1 MIKSLFPTK
10 KIGGSFK
17 PSKLNEIQKD
27 INSKSRKASGLDI
40 LSFFTNDKNER
51 TLKKS
56 VINLKNSLVE
66 TFSVA
71 RFLRRSS
78 VGINE
83 QLKNI
88 SIKGGG
94 GGGFIGG
101 LFGILKG
108 LTGGM
113 FGFLAK
119 ALAPL
124 AALGLKFVLPAVAI
138 GGVTLFAGQTIQ
150 NMMKTNEE
158 KGDTQVTAPPP
169 VPPPTTVPMN
179 EGTGRDG
186 TFGEGTYGEGR
197 PSDPPP
203 VEDNRNLL
211 QKGIDFLKGKK
222 TEETTESSQ
231 QTQTRQSSVPTG
243 GPPTAEEARVAAA
256 LVTEAAGGTASTD
269 VLQVA
274 ANRVAADGYGDTLT
288 DVFAAPNQFEGV
300 FKRSIDD
307 FREINSVSDAAK
319 FANVDESVIMQR
331 ITDIRNE
338 ELRKDSADFVGG
350 ALEFRGSP
358 QTVRS
363 VNSDSNPYND
373 IEEIGTTGIIPDSI
387 HRGGAGD
394 NQFLVGPQDAQ
405 LSAPAPIN
413 ISAAPASENISSV
426 APASAQISSAA
437 SSSNVTTLPSVPSV
451 PAASMPS
458 TNIAVIGAPQQQT
471 LMRKNTGGMVPQSS
485 GAGPTV
491 AFYTPTNSDSIS
503 RFRAQKEYNILGT
516 A

>member
-17 PSKLNEIQKD
+17 PSRLTEIQRD
-27 INSKSRKASGLDI
+27 VNSKSRKASGLDI

-56 VINLKNSLVE
+56 VVNLKNSLVE

-78 VGINE
+78 VDINE
-83 QLKNI
+83 QLKDI
-88 SIKGGG
+88 KVKGGG

-108 LTGGM
+108 LTGGI

-119 ALAPL
+119 ALVPL
-124 AALGLKFVLPAVAI
+124 TALGLKFVLPAVAI

-179 EGTGRDG
+179 QGDGRDG
-186 TFGEGTYGEGR
+186 TFGEGTYGQGR
-197 PSDPPP
+197 PSDPAP

-211 QKGIDFLKGKK
+211 QRGIDFLRGKK
-222 TEETTESSQ
+222 TEETSSS
-231 QTQTRQSSVPTG
+231 TQSQQSSVPTG

-274 ANRVAADGYGDTLT
+274 ANRVAADGYGDNLT

-300 FKRSIDD
+300 FKRSTDD
-307 FREINSVSDAAK
+307 FRKINSVSDAAR
-319 FANVDESVIMQR
+319 FANVDESTIMQR
-331 ITDIRNE
+331 IADIRNAK
-338 ELRKDSADFVGG
+338 LREDSADFVGG

-358 QTVRS
+358 KTVRA
-363 VNSDSNPYND
+363 VNSDNNPYND

-387 HRGGAGD
+387 HRGGDGD
-394 NQFLVGPQDAQ
+394 NQFLVGPKDAK
-405 LSAPAPIN
+405 LSAPAPVN
-413 ISAAPASENISSV
+413 ISAAPSSPSV
-426 APASAQISSAA
+426 ASAPA
-437 SSSNVTTLPSVPSV
+437 VPSV
-451 PAASMPS
+451 PAAAMPS
-458 TNIAVIGAPQQQT
+458 TNVAVVGAPQQETQ
-471 LMRKNTGGMVPQSS
+471 MRRNTGGMVPQSS
-485 GAGPTV
+485 GNGPTV
-491 AFYTPTNSDSIS
+491 AFLTPTNSDSIS
-503 RFRAQKEYNILGT
+503 RLRAQKEYNILGT